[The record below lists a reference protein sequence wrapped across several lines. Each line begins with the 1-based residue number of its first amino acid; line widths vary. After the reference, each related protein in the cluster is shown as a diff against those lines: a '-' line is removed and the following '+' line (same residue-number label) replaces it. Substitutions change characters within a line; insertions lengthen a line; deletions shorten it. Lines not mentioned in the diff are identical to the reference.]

1 MRRTSYGAA
10 VRKASVTFAGDPKVV
25 AARQAREEAAAEG
38 LTLLRT
44 TFTDSGFQG
53 VTGSPKEGFEAAL
66 WRQGRKLVIGRYGT
80 AEEAALAHARALHS
94 LFEKHAERRRA
105 AATLLEPERRRRRRR
120 CSCARR

>member
-53 VTGSPKEGFEAAL
+53 VTGSPKESCSATSM
-66 WRQGRKLVIGRYGT
+66 RKYLSVEMISV
-80 AEEAALAHARALHS
+80 E
-94 LFEKHAERRRA
+94 
-105 AATLLEPERRRRRRR
+105 
-120 CSCARR
+120 